1 MWCFSFIIKKKTSRH
16 VLLINGWFIQVWFLP
31 LFFIN
36 CRATLWRWTQKG
48 NISESPTNTLIFI
61 WWRTVFV
68 IVTLPKQKKCRH
80 TKTNTSASTCAG
92 DVGLTTPYDY
102 RKVCADCLTAHP
114 RNHQSQEKYQGQRQ
128 NFHHLY
134 RKTNIVHTEVECVI
148 LIINNLSS
156 IYYNEHVQ

>member
-1 MWCFSFIIKKKTSRH
+1 MFFIFNLKKKTSRH

-48 NISESPTNTLIFI
+48 NISESPTSTLIFI
-61 WWRTVFV
+61 WLRTVFV

-92 DVGLTTPYDY
+92 DVGLTMPSDY
-102 RKVCADCLTAHP
+102 RKICADCLTAHP
-114 RNHQSQEKYQGQRQ
+114 RNHQSQEEYEGQR
-128 NFHHLY
+128 HLY
-134 RKTNIVHTEVECVI
+134 RKTNIVDIEVEYVI
-148 LIINNLSS
+148 PIMNNLSS
-156 IYYNEHVQ
+156 IYCNEHVQ